1 MGAGESKEV
10 LDFQNKKGSFKFLN
24 QEINLF
30 SSSGLVLF
38 YLVVGGNYIAELLS
52 CRLQHGFSD
61 NIGLKHL
68 LGFLTLLF
76 FVVMGQ
82 PNYTAKYSMG
92 RIILQSMI
100 LYSLFVMTTK
110 SEKGCFLFSILCFI
124 ITYFLELAIRTQK
137 DALSSYESS
146 IKEIKQQ
153 INNKNLWKL
162 MNRKEDKTDVEKEI
176 KKLNKQ
182 LKNKEKELSEYKEKL
197 DNGEKITS
205 LSKLKYTQMILT
217 FVGIS
222 VTIIGFF
229 SYMGAKKYEYGKN
242 FRLSKFIFGQPSCSG
257 KSPELPG
264 KRGDILNG
272 LRALISNESAPGNN
286 PIKERLP
293 KTGQIVNAIKTL
305 ANNAGI
311 KKDIFNVEHVDNL
324 KEGVGRVI
332 AASRFKAAN
341 SFKNSTIEMKSPTN
355 DI

>member
-146 IKEIKQQ
+146 INEIKQQ
-153 INNKNLWKL
+153 INNKKL
-162 MNRKEDKTDVEKEI
+162 LKLINNKEEDKTDVEKEI

-197 DNGEKITS
+197 DNGKKITS

-305 ANNAGI
+305 ANKAGI
-311 KKDIFNVEHVDNL
+311 KKDIFNVDHVDNL

-332 AASRFKAAN
+332 AANRFKLQP
-341 SFKNSTIEMKSPTN
+341 TIEMKSPN